1 MKYKI
6 IVCDL
11 DGTLLDNNA
20 DMSKE
25 NYDAIMEL
33 SKLGILFVPN
43 TGRSFNEAP
52 SCVREHPAVKYFISS
67 NGAVV
72 QDIKNGIISQTLIP
86 GESVKKINAM
96 ARKCQLL
103 CTNHKDN
110 STLTSKLFMNDNAMK
125 DHHISDYFRHQIYTC
140 TNPIDNF
147 YDYFDSSG
155 PCEMVAGCFKSEED
169 KKEFFDEVNKIP
181 DIRVTETGNCIEIV
195 SAFAGKDTGVRKLLD
210 ILELNE
216 DELITIG
223 DGENDLNMIKMTP
236 HSVATSNASN
246 EVKIVAG
253 HIGCSNNDHIVK
265 YVLEN
270 IIKND
275 KIL

>member
-11 DGTLLDNNA
+11 DGTLLDGNA
-20 DMSKE
+20 NLSQE
-25 NYDAIMEL
+25 NYDAITEL

-52 SCVREHPAVKYFISS
+52 PYVREHPDIKYFISS

-72 QDIKNGIISQTLIP
+72 QDVNNEIISQTLIP
-86 GESVKKINAM
+86 YESVRKINEM

-110 STLTSKLFMNDNAMK
+110 RTLISKAMMNDETLNE
-125 DHHISDYFRHQIYTC
+125 HHVSDYFRHQIYTC
-140 TNPIDNF
+140 TNPIDDF
-147 YDYFDSSG
+147 YDYFDKSG
-155 PCEMVAGCFKSEED
+155 PCEMVAGCFKNDED
-169 KKEFFDEVNKIP
+169 KKAFFDVVNEIP
-181 DIRVTETGNCIEIV
+181 NIKVTETGNCIEIV
-195 SAFAGKDTGVRKLLD
+195 NAFAGKDTGVKKLLD
-210 ILELNE
+210 VLGFDT

-236 HSVATSNASN
+236 NSVAVSNASN
-246 EVKIVAG
+246 AVKSVAG
-253 HIGCSNNDHIVK
+253 HIGCSNNEHIIK

-270 IIKND
+270 IIRNSETK
-275 KIL
+275 